1 MTDRRQNWQTWRKEL
16 HLYALLVMVA
26 LCNVMKTA
34 LISVNYVLTEQLNVS
49 YVAVSALTGVP
60 LMMSAFTGLASCTAA
75 KIWGRRPVYLASAL
89 LIFIGVVWNTKI
101 TTSYAQLMVA
111 RIFQG
116 LGWGAFDTM
125 VMGSIMD
132 TYFVSNTS
140 HCF

>member
-1 MTDRRQNWQTWRKEL
+1 
-16 HLYALLVMVA
+16 MVA

-34 LISVNYVLTEQLNVS
+34 LVSVNYALTEQFSVS

-60 LMMSAFTGLASCTAA
+60 LMLSAMTGLASCTAS
-75 KIWGRRPVYLASAL
+75 KVWGRRPVYLVSAF

-101 TTSYAQLMVA
+101 STSYAQFMTA

-125 VMGSIMD
+125 LMGSIMD
-132 TYFVSNTS
+132 TYFVSLFVTYLENTLCVS
-140 HCF
+140 DLKH